1 MSTDPW
7 ARYRALLQEA
17 LDGAVSD
24 IEFSHAELV
33 REQVLAAGRDN
44 VPQAGVVCL
53 RAAEALGASAESA
66 LPGATALAL
75 VVQMGDVFLSLE
87 SQDGGSSLSTAWGMP
102 RALNAGDAF
111 FAAAQHTLLADEG
124 EISVARRLRALSIL
138 DDAIRHFMEAL
149 NAPAE
154 EATIARGEQP
164 LLAAALLLAGLYA
177 GADDDTMSRL
187 RRLGSAWSGL
197 DADALDAAI
206 ASDLKAALTAGT

>member
-1 MSTDPW
+1 
-7 ARYRALLQEA
+7 
-17 LDGAVSD
+17 
-24 IEFSHAELV
+24 
-33 REQVLAAGRDN
+33 
-44 VPQAGVVCL
+44 
-53 RAAEALGASAESA
+53 
-66 LPGATALAL
+66 
-75 VVQMGDVFLSLE
+75 
-87 SQDGGSSLSTAWGMP
+87 
-102 RALNAGDAF
+102 
-111 FAAAQHTLLADEG
+111 
-124 EISVARRLRALSIL
+124 
-138 DDAIRHFMEAL
+138 MEAL